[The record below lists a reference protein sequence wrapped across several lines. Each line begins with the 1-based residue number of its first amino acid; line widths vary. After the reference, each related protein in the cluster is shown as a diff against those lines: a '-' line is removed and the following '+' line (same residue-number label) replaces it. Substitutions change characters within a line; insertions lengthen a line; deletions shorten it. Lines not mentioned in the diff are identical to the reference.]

1 MATSSPTRQAVTQ
14 AQARMRRLADAGFS
28 VVPTET
34 AEGDLQAEISRLQ
47 DAKRRAL
54 QLADERA
61 KEAVELRR
69 RIAELDGRSGGG
81 PETPP
86 PIA

>member
-54 QLADERA
+54 QIADERA
-61 KEAVELRR
+61 KEATELRLENER
-69 RIAELDGRSGGG
+69 LRSRLAEWDRS
-81 PETPP
+81 
-86 PIA
+86 